1 MRRVRML
8 TTAASPDGVY
18 HRGEVWQVGDAQ
30 AAALVAGGYAAAV
43 DVDPLP
49 AGVAPAPETASVLP
63 GGETAALPQGRRKRG
78 A

>member
-18 HRGEVWQVGDAQ
+18 QRGEFWELGDAQ
-30 AAALVAGGYAAAV
+30 AAALIDGGYAEAV
-43 DVDPLP
+43 DAGPLP
-49 AGVAPAPETASVLP
+49 AGVSQGPETASMQPGNEAAVL
-63 GGETAALPQGRRKRG
+63 AVGRRKRG